1 MAAAEPPPVTH
12 LVTSPRSNPTTA
24 CLPGTT
30 QVVRFVL
37 CCVSGVGAGVFGSL
51 VGLGGAFVM
60 IPALTGVLKASQHQ
74 AHGKQ
79 PPSSTPPSRVSWAC
93 CWLSE

>member
-1 MAAAEPPPVTH
+1 M
-12 LVTSPRSNPTTA
+12 
-24 CLPGTT
+24 
-30 QVVRFVL
+30 L

-79 PPSSTPPSRVSWAC
+79 PQQSSTPPAVSLGPAAGCPRSRSSGW
-93 CWLSE
+93 WKKKRQGGSS